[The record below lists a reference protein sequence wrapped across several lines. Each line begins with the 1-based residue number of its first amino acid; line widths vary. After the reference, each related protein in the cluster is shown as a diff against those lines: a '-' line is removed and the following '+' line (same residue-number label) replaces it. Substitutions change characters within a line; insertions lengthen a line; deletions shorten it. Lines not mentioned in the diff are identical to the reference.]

1 MNKYD
6 DILNLPHHRSKTHP
20 HMSISDRAAQFAP
33 FAALTGYGD
42 AVRETARLTDEKME
56 LDADALADLD
66 ETLGEIARRLPQS
79 SKVRIC
85 YFSKDAKKAGGQY
98 ITETFVIKKI
108 DPYAKKIVTEN
119 GESIPIEDIAE
130 LSLED

>member
-108 DPYAKKIVTEN
+108 DSYAKKIVTEN
-119 GESIPIEDIAE
+119 GESIPIEDIAD
-130 LSLED
+130 LLLED

>member
-85 YFSKDAKKAGGQY
+85 YFLKDAKKAGGQY

-108 DPYAKKIVTEN
+108 DSYAKKIVTEKGKN
-119 GESIPIEDIAE
+119 ISIEDIAD
-130 LSLED
+130 LLLED